1 MISNDYLE
9 YLGEFE
15 SIFEYGGIIRG
26 DSLMKKSHEGGK
38 SLSL

>member
-15 SIFEYGGIIRG
+15 SIFEAALAYESGARGGLF
-26 DSLMKKSHEGGK
+26 DF
-38 SLSL
+38 